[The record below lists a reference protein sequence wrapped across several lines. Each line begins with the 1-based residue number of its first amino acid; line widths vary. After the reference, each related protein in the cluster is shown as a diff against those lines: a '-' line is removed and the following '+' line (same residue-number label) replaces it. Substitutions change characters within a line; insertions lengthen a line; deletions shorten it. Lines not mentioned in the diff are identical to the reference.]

1 MKRTINTPAKINLAL
16 DVTGKRADGYHLLE
30 TVFQS
35 ISIYDTLE
43 IELINTCN
51 IELSCSVP
59 EIPCNEKNLI
69 WKAAAAVMAE
79 TGTDKG
85 FKIHLEK
92 RIPSE
97 AGMGGGSSDAAA
109 TLKGCNELLGAPLS
123 FERLCE
129 IGAKLGA
136 DIPFFLYGG
145 TAYAEGIGER
155 LIKLPSV
162 PKLTLVAAK
171 GASGIS
177 TPEAYKRIDTLTSLV
192 HPDAKGL
199 KRAIEERVSF
209 HEMIS
214 FCGNIFEEVTDLSDV
229 DNIRRTMVDMGAVF
243 ACMSGSGAAVFGVF
257 EDIKKAENC
266 KSALSE
272 RYPFAVVCHT
282 TEE

>member
-1 MKRTINTPAKINLAL
+1 MKRIINTPAKINLAL

-43 IELINTCN
+43 IELTDTGN
-51 IELSCSVP
+51 IELSCSIP
-59 EIPCNEKNLI
+59 EIPCNEKNLV

-85 FKIHLEK
+85 FKIHLKK

-109 TLKGCNELLGAPLS
+109 ALKGCNELLGEPVT

-129 IGAKLGA
+129 IGTMLGA
-136 DIPFFLYGG
+136 DVPFFLYGG

-155 LIKLPSV
+155 LIKLPSI

-171 GASGIS
+171 GAGGIS
-177 TPEAYKRIDTLTSLV
+177 TPEAYKRIDALTGLS
-192 HPDAKGL
+192 HPDAKEL
-199 KRAIEERVSF
+199 KRTIEEGTSF
-209 HEMIS
+209 HEMIP
-214 FCGNIFEEVTDLSDV
+214 FCGNIFEDVTDLSDV
-229 DNIRRTMVDMGAVF
+229 DDIRRTMIDMGAVF
-243 ACMSGSGAAVFGVF
+243 SCMSGSGAAVFGVF
-257 EDIKKAENC
+257 EDINQAENC
-266 KSALSE
+266 KAALSE

-282 TEE
+282 TED